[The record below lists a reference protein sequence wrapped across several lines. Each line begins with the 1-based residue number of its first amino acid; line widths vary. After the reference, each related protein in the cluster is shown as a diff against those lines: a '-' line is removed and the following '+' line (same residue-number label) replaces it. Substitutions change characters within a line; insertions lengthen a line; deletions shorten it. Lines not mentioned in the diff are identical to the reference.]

1 MTMTPEQQNI
11 VGEAMNLLIQDGS
24 SGMADFFRRLY
35 EVAMQLERQQF
46 MNAAPYQRT
55 SERNGYA
62 NGYKPKKIDTPA
74 GTITVRVP
82 KTAGHEAESFYP
94 QSLEVGRR
102 STRALMMA
110 AAEMYISGVSTRQVE
125 KVMQEFGI
133 ESLSSTQ
140 VSRATKQLDKELEA
154 WRNRP
159 IGVMKYLILNARY
172 EKARQDG
179 VVRDAAVLTAI
190 GIGEDERRHVL
201 GVSVKLSEAEV
212 HWRDFLQSLKD
223 RGLVGTEFIVAD
235 DHAGLKAARR
245 AVFGGIKCQRCQ
257 FHLAQNAVNHAPNNE
272 IRKKIGKQLRD
283 VWNAKDLKTAEAELS
298 SLVASYR
305 DKHQDF
311 ADWLEDNVPE
321 GLVVFKL
328 PEAHRKRMRTS
339 NGIERPVQ
347 QELKRRTYKVRVFPN
362 VESLLRLAS
371 AVLVEIDEKWQTDS
385 KPYIKWKQPDD

>member
-74 GTITVRVP
+74 GTIAVRVP
-82 KTAGHEAESFYP
+82 KTPGHEAESFYP
-94 QSLEVGRR
+94 QSLEVGQR

-159 IGVMKYLILNARY
+159 IGVMKYLILDARY

-212 HWRDFLQSLKD
+212 HWRDFLQSLKN
-223 RGLVGTEFIVAD
+223 RGLCGTEFIVAD

-245 AVFGGIKCQRCQ
+245 AVFGGIK
-257 FHLAQNAVNHAPNNE
+257 LW
-272 IRKKIGKQLRD
+272 K
-283 VWNAKDLKTAEAELS
+283 
-298 SLVASYR
+298 SL
-305 DKHQDF
+305 Q
-311 ADWLEDNVPE
+311 
-321 GLVVFKL
+321 G
-328 PEAHRKRMRTS
+328 
-339 NGIERPVQ
+339 
-347 QELKRRTYKVRVFPN
+347 
-362 VESLLRLAS
+362 
-371 AVLVEIDEKWQTDS
+371 
-385 KPYIKWKQPDD
+385 

>member
-1 MTMTPEQQNI
+1 MKQSGLCASQDFPT
-11 VGEAMNLLIQDGS
+11 LLPDQG
-24 SGMADFFRRLY
+24 FRK
-35 EVAMQLERQQF
+35 AQF
-46 MNAAPYQRT
+46 NKRT

-82 KTAGHEAESFYP
+82 RTAGHEAESFYP
-94 QSLEVGRR
+94 QSLEVGQR
-102 STRALMMA
+102 SSRALLMA
-110 AAEMYISGVSTRQVE
+110 AAEMYISGVSIRQVE

-140 VSRATKQLDKELEA
+140 VSRATKQLDEELEA

-159 IGVMKYLILNARY
+159 IGVMKYVILDVRY

-179 VVRDAAVLTAI
+179 VVRDAAVLTAT

-212 HWRDFLQSLKD
+212 HWCDFLQSLKD
-223 RGLVGTEFIVAD
+223 RGLVGTEFFVTD
-235 DHAGLKAARR
+235 DHAGLNAVRR
-245 AVFGGIKCQRCQ
+245 AIFGGIKCQRCQ

-272 IRKKIGKQLRD
+272 IRQKIGKQLRD
-283 VWNAKDLKTAEAELS
+283 VWNAKDLKTVEAELS

-305 DKHQDF
+305 DKHQNF

-339 NGIERPVQ
+339 NGIAGCSHA
-347 QELKRRTYKVRVFPN
+347 KRYFRILTPSQGVPRFC
-362 VESLLRLAS
+362 
-371 AVLVEIDEKWQTDS
+371 
-385 KPYIKWKQPDD
+385 